1 MASNKNNNTNAHGV
15 LQDDAPNLPSRSTS
29 SSTLASTQ
37 LSQKST
43 VAASS
48 ASSKSAKSVSP
59 PWSRDDESDSEA
71 QVATSVADAVLKW
84 SDVFGGPTVKI
95 GSRLRMRTTWSKS
108 RASSVSESDEK
119 AGKDVL
125 EEQLNQEDDSEIQYR
140 TCSWPKTA
148 ALLFAEY
155 IGLAI
160 MCFPAT
166 YSELGWVGGVIATV
180 LNAIFYQ
187 YTSLILWRLCL
198 RHPEVR
204 DICDIGQ
211 LIFGGPEAWWITAIM
226 FVLNNVVS

>member
-1 MASNKNNNTNAHGV
+1 
-15 LQDDAPNLPSRSTS
+15 
-29 SSTLASTQ
+29 
-37 LSQKST
+37 
-43 VAASS
+43 
-48 ASSKSAKSVSP
+48 
-59 PWSRDDESDSEA
+59 
-71 QVATSVADAVLKW
+71 
-84 SDVFGGPTVKI
+84 
-95 GSRLRMRTTWSKS
+95 MRTTWSKS

>member
-1 MASNKNNNTNAHGV
+1 MATNKNNTANTHGV
-15 LQDDAPNLPSRSTS
+15 LQDDAPNLLSRSTS

-48 ASSKSAKSVSP
+48 TSSKRAKSVSP
-59 PWSRDDESDSEA
+59 ALFRDEESDSEA
-71 QVATSVADAVLKW
+71 QVVTGATDAALKW

-95 GSRLRMRTTWSKS
+95 GSRLRMRTTWFKG
-108 RASSVSESDEK
+108 RSSSGSESDEK
-119 AGKDVL
+119 AGKEIL
-125 EEQLNQEDDSEIQYR
+125 QEQLSQEDDSEIQYR